1 MLIYSTFAAATPG
14 RVWNALID
22 PARTARYWGHR
33 NVSTWTPGERWE
45 HRRVSDGGLDVVG
58 EVLECDPPRRLAH
71 TWARAGQEGDPARV
85 SRVTFDL
92 EPVRDGV
99 RVTVTH
105 DALPED
111 QVAIVSIG
119 WPFVL
124 SSLVS
129 YVETGRPVR
138 AA

>member
-1 MLIYSTFAAATPG
+1 MLIYSTVIAASPG

-22 PARTARYWGHR
+22 PARTAHYWGHH
-33 NVSTWTPGERWE
+33 NVSTWTPGEPWE

-58 EVLECDPPRRLAH
+58 EVLEFDPPRRLAH
-71 TWARAGQEGDPARV
+71 TWARPEREGE
-85 SRVTFDL
+85 SRVTFDV
-92 EPVRDGV
+92 EPVPGGV
-99 RVTVTH
+99 RLTVTH
-105 DALPED
+105 DGVPDD
-111 QVAIVSIG
+111 QVAVVAIG

-129 YVETGRPVR
+129 YVETGR